1 MSENQNLTPILTF
14 KTLKNTELGA
24 TSVRVNDDD
33 TISLVGVVK
42 LINESML
49 TSYPRTALH
58 TWTPNRAAVR
68 YSREEMAG
76 RDVKEFPSGNAL
88 DVDAVAGLAS

>member
-14 KTLKNTELGA
+14 KTLKNAELGA

-49 TSYPRTALH
+49 TSYPRTALN

-76 RDVKEFPSGNAL
+76 RDVKEFPSGKAL
-88 DVDAVAGLAS
+88 DVDAIAALAS